1 MSNPSVTAV
10 ISADDKASPVLARLV
25 EETQRLA
32 RTAKAAFGESI
43 GGNAYASNLR
53 QATSAAVQHLS
64 VLEKI
69 HKVQS
74 AIGATVAGVAGAKA
88 FQMARSA
95 VSNYIPYERDV
106 RYQRAIQHYSNADM
120 ALLERQRI
128 NAATVYGLKP
138 EDTLHAQQA
147 FVTRNFS
154 APITE
159 AATNQAIVL
168 AKALNVQT
176 AEAAKIVEGLT
187 FGQGI
192 HLHNPAQ
199 AAREIARSSDLAAIA
214 AKAGAMSPEDITQ
227 FGKFGIGMSTAAGIS
242 AEQAFAAAMTL
253 KRANVG
259 GDESGVFMRQF
270 SARLLA
276 PTKQAFEAFAHMGIN
291 YADFAPQG
299 NVSPDAIDASLR
311 RRYGKGLSDAGKAS
325 LAAAFGDES
334 LNVLGSRE
342 GFTAAITE
350 AVEASGEKLSKM
362 DQKHLVDTALRQ
374 YDLAK
379 GSLNGGALFEAILKK
394 ATARDIQAI
403 LGDKQGGRA
412 ALLLGAR
419 DQYSEYLEKLNHGE
433 GFAQKI
439 AEERMQGLAAAV
451 DRLSASIDSAEK
463 QIVKANEGW
472 LTPLADAGA
481 KLAGFAAGLS
491 EAQKQALSVSA
502 GLASLSGLAAAGA
515 TIASV
520 ISSFTGLAASANV
533 ASAALTRMAGGSA
546 LGTAASAAGGVA
558 AGAAGSRAAS
568 ILGGASKGLGWLSLG
583 ALFGPTLWDEISKE
597 AAGTDDAKGGGAAN
611 YRRNLARLRA
621 MRGSEF
627 EDLVGDEASPFDRY
641 QPANPWKRRR
651 GATSEYLRQLGASD
665 DGAGSAFGWH
675 DSIRAVG
682 QSSGFK
688 DVAVTGT
695 VTGEAEL
702 HNNIQ
707 IEVKPTAYF
716 ESLVKRM
723 EAVAN
728 MHLNGQLG
736 TTLQG
741 PGDNSVKPQQGPP
754 TGAQE

>member
-1 MSNPSVTAV
+1 MSNPSVTAT
-10 ISADDKASPVLARLV
+10 ISADDKASPKLRELV
-25 EETQRLA
+25 ELTQRLA
-32 RTAKAAFGESI
+32 QTAKAAFNESA
-43 GGNAYASNLR
+43 GTNYTNGFR
-53 QATSAAVQHLS
+53 QATSAAMQHLS

-88 FQMARSA
+88 LQVARSA
-95 VSNYIPYERDV
+95 FTNYIPYERDV
-106 RYQRAIQHYSNADM
+106 RYQRAIQHYSDADM

-159 AATNQAIVL
+159 AATKQAIVL
-168 AKALNVQT
+168 AKALNVKT
-176 AEAAKIVEGLT
+176 DEAAKIVEGLT

-199 AAREIARSSDLAAIA
+199 ASREIARSTDLAAIA
-214 AKAGAMSPEDITQ
+214 AKAGAMSPEDIQ
-227 FGKFGIGMSTAAGIS
+227 AFGKFGIGMSTAAGIS
-242 AEQAFAAAMTL
+242 AQQAFAAAMTL

-299 NVSPDAIDASLR
+299 NVSPEAIDASLR

-334 LNVLGSRE
+334 RNVLGSRE
-342 GFTAAITE
+342 GFTAAVRE

-379 GSLNGGALFEAILKK
+379 GALNGGALFEAILQK
-394 ATARDIQAI
+394 ASARDIQAI

-419 DQYSEYLEKLNHGE
+419 DQYGEYLEKLNHGE

-463 QIVKANEGW
+463 QMVKANEGW

-491 EAQKQALSVSA
+491 DAQKQTVSVAA

-546 LGTAASAAGGVA
+546 VATAANAAGGVA
-558 AGAAGSRAAS
+558 GSRAVTG
-568 ILGGASKGLGWLSLG
+568 LGLLSKGLGWLSLG
-583 ALFGPTLWDEISKE
+583 TLIGPTLWDETRKE
-597 AAGTDDAKGGGAAN
+597 AAGIDDAKGGGAAN
-611 YRRNLARLRA
+611 YRRNLARLHA

-627 EDLVGDEASPFDRY
+627 EDLVNDSGPFDRY
-641 QPANPWKRRR
+641 QPSTWNVRR

-665 DGAGSAFGWH
+665 DGTGSRFGWQ

-695 VTGEAEL
+695 VSGEAEL
-702 HNNIQ
+702 HQSLQ

-736 TTLQG
+736 TGLQG
-741 PGDNSVKPQQGPP
+741 PGDNSVKPPQGPP

>member
-1 MSNPSVTAV
+1 MSSPSVTAT
-10 ISADDKASPVLARLV
+10 ITADDKASPKLRELV
-25 EETQRLA
+25 ELTQRLSQ
-32 RTAKAAFGESI
+32 TAKAAFSEST
-43 GGNAYASNLR
+43 GGAYTNSFR
-53 QATSAAVQHLS
+53 QATSAAMQHLS

-69 HKVQS
+69 HKVHS

-88 FQMARSA
+88 FQVAKSA
-95 VSNYIPYERDV
+95 VADYIPYERGV
-106 RYQRAIQHYSNADM
+106 RYQRAIQHYSDADM
-120 ALLERQRI
+120 ASLERQRI

-159 AATNQAIVL
+159 AATRQAIVL
-168 AKALNVQT
+168 SKAINVKT
-176 AEAAKIVEGLT
+176 DEAAKIVEGLT

-199 AAREIARSSDLAAIA
+199 ASKEMGRQIDLAAIA
-214 AKAGAMSPEDITQ
+214 AKSGAMSPEDITQ
-227 FGKFGIGMSTAAGIS
+227 FSKFGMGMSHAAGIS

-276 PTKQAFEAFAHMGIN
+276 PTKQAFEALAHMGIN
-291 YADFAPQG
+291 YADYAPQG

-311 RRYGKGLSDAGKAS
+311 RRYGKGLSEAGKAS
-325 LAAAFGDES
+325 LSGAFSDES
-334 LNVLGSRE
+334 RNVLGSRE
-342 GFTAAITE
+342 DFSAAVRE
-350 AVEASGEKLSKM
+350 AVEAGGEKLSKM

-379 GSLNGGALFEAILKK
+379 GSLNGGALFDAILQK
-394 ATARDIQAI
+394 ASARDIQAI

-412 ALLLGAR
+412 SLLLGAR

-463 QIVKANEGW
+463 QMVKANEGW

-491 EAQKQALSVSA
+491 DAQKQALSVSV
-502 GLASLSGLAAAGA
+502 GLASMSGLAAAGA

-520 ISSFTGLAASANV
+520 VTSFTGLAASANV
-533 ASAALTRMAGGSA
+533 ASVALTRMAGGSA
-546 LGTAASAAGGVA
+546 VGTAASVAGGVA
-558 AGAAGSRAAS
+558 AGAAGSRVAS
-568 ILGGASKGLGWLSLG
+568 GLGLASKGLGWLALGSLV
-583 ALFGPTLWDEISKE
+583 GPTLWDEIGKE

-611 YRRNLARLRA
+611 YRRQLARLHKT
-621 MRGSEF
+621 EF
-627 EDLVGDEASPFDRY
+627 EDMVADDSGPFDRY

-665 DGAGSAFGWH
+665 DGANSALGWQ
-675 DSIRAVG
+675 DSIRSVG

-688 DVAVTGT
+688 DVAVNGT
-695 VTGEAEL
+695 VTGSAEL
-702 HNNIQ
+702 HNMIQ
-707 IEVKPTAYF
+707 VDVKPTTYF
-716 ESLVKRM
+716 EGLVKRA
-723 EAVAN
+723 ESVSN
-728 MHLNGQLG
+728 MSLNGRLG
-736 TTLQG
+736 TSMQG
-741 PGDNSVKPQQGPP
+741 PGDNATKPSQG
-754 TGAQE
+754 TTMGAQ

>member
-1 MSNPSVTAV
+1 MSNPSVTAT
-10 ISADDKASPVLARLV
+10 ISADDKASPKLRELV
-25 EETQRLA
+25 ELTQRLSQ
-32 RTAKAAFGESI
+32 TAKAAFSESL
-43 GGNAYASNLR
+43 GSGYSNSFR
-53 QATSAAVQHLS
+53 QATTAATQHLS
-64 VLEKI
+64 VLERI

-88 FQMARSA
+88 FQVAKSA
-95 VSNYIPYERDV
+95 FSNYIPYERDV
-106 RYQRAIQHYSNADM
+106 RYQRAIQHYSDADM

-154 APITE
+154 ALITE
-159 AATNQAIVL
+159 AATKQAIVL
-168 AKALNVQT
+168 AKALNVKT
-176 AEAAKIVEGLT
+176 DEAAKIVEGLT

-192 HLHNPAQ
+192 HLHDPAQ
-199 AAREIARSSDLAAIA
+199 ASREIAKSADLAAIA
-214 AKAGAMSPEDITQ
+214 SKAGAMSPEDIQ
-227 FGKFGIGMSTAAGIS
+227 AFGKFGMGMSTAAGIGP
-242 AEQAFAAAMTL
+242 AQAFAAAMTL

-270 SARLLA
+270 AARLLA

-291 YADFAPQG
+291 YADYAPQG

-311 RRYGKGLSDAGKAS
+311 RRYGKGLSEAGKAS
-325 LAAAFGDES
+325 LTAAFGDES
-334 LNVLGSRE
+334 RNVLGSRE
-342 GFTAAITE
+342 DFSAAVRE

-379 GSLNGGALFEAILKK
+379 GSLNGGALFDAILQR
-394 ATARDIQAI
+394 ASARDIQAI

-412 ALLLGAR
+412 SLLLGAK
-419 DQYSEYLEKLNHGE
+419 DQYAEYLEKLNHGE

-463 QIVKANEGW
+463 QMVKANEGW

-491 EAQKQALSVSA
+491 DAQKQAVSVSA

-546 LGTAASAAGGVA
+546 VGAAASAVGGVA

-568 ILGGASKGLGWLSLG
+568 LLGGLSKATGWLALG
-583 ALFGPTLWDEISKE
+583 SLFGPTLWDEIGKE
-597 AAGTDDAKGGGAAN
+597 ATGTDDAKGGGAAN
-611 YRRNLARLRA
+611 YRRNLARLHA
-621 MRGSEF
+621 ARGNEF
-627 EDLVGDEASPFDRY
+627 EDLVADDSGPFDRY
-641 QPANPWKRRR
+641 QPASPWKRRR

-665 DGAGSAFGWH
+665 DGAGSSSGWQ
-675 DSIRAVG
+675 DSIRNVA

-688 DVAVTGT
+688 DVSVSGT

-702 HNNIQ
+702 HNNVTID
-707 IEVKPTAYF
+707 VRPTTYF
-716 ESLVKRM
+716 ESLIKRA
-723 EAVAN
+723 ESVSAIT
-728 MHLNGQLG
+728 LNGRLG
-736 TTLQG
+736 TSMQG
-741 PGDNSVKPQQGPP
+741 PGDNATKPSQGA
-754 TGAQE
+754 TMGAH